1 MAQHRPR
8 QAVSQLLLQIHLA
21 ITACSLLPSSA
32 GAYTAAAPPVP
43 CLPDQA
49 AALLRLKRSFVATD
63 YSTIAFR
70 SWRAGTDCCRWTG
83 VRCGHF
89 DGRVT
94 SLDLGY
100 RGLKS
105 GGLEPAL
112 FDLTSLR
119 YLNLGSNDFNGS
131 QLPFTGFEQLAELT
145 HLNLSSSSF
154 SGKVPNGIG
163 HLTNLISLDLSTS
176 FELSETL
183 RYKPMISAPSV
194 SRFIRLDEE
203 NLERLIAKLNKL
215 RELNLGSV
223 DLSSSESH
231 WCSIITKSCPK
242 LRVLRLPNCQISGPI
257 CGSFHTLLSLV
268 VYVAP
273 IRIGISVSA

>member
-1 MAQHRPR
+1 MQRPKLAANNTATAMAQHRPR

-21 ITACSLLPSSA
+21 ITACSLLPSS
-32 GAYTAAAPPVP
+32 AAAPPVP

-94 SLDLGY
+94 SLDLGDL
-100 RGLKS
+100 GLKS

-119 YLNLGSNDFNGS
+119 YLNLGSND
-131 QLPFTGFEQLAELT
+131 
-145 HLNLSSSSF
+145 
-154 SGKVPNGIG
+154 
-163 HLTNLISLDLSTS
+163 
-176 FELSETL
+176 
-183 RYKPMISAPSV
+183 
-194 SRFIRLDEE
+194 
-203 NLERLIAKLNKL
+203 
-215 RELNLGSV
+215 
-223 DLSSSESH
+223 
-231 WCSIITKSCPK
+231 
-242 LRVLRLPNCQISGPI
+242 
-257 CGSFHTLLSLV
+257 
-268 VYVAP
+268 
-273 IRIGISVSA
+273 

>member
-49 AALLRLKRSFVATD
+49 AALLRLKRSFAATD
-63 YSTIAFR
+63 YSAVAFR

-83 VRCGHF
+83 VRCGHH

-94 SLDLGY
+94 SLDLGDL
-100 RGLKS
+100 GLKS

-145 HLNLSSSSF
+145 HLNLSS
-154 SGKVPNGIG
+154 
-163 HLTNLISLDLSTS
+163 
-176 FELSETL
+176 
-183 RYKPMISAPSV
+183 
-194 SRFIRLDEE
+194 
-203 NLERLIAKLNKL
+203 
-215 RELNLGSV
+215 
-223 DLSSSESH
+223 
-231 WCSIITKSCPK
+231 
-242 LRVLRLPNCQISGPI
+242 
-257 CGSFHTLLSLV
+257 
-268 VYVAP
+268 
-273 IRIGISVSA
+273 